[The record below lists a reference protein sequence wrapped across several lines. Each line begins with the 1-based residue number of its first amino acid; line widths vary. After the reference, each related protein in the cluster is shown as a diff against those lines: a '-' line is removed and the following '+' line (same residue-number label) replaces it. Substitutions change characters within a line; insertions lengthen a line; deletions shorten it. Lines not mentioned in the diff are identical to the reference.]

1 MLIETATM
9 PTRRG
14 DPATL
19 ADALPMWASQLR
31 RLVEID
37 SGSPAWQQGG
47 IKVVVAHLNL
57 SGSQH
62 AAAPNVP
69 SRANL
74 RSCGDVRRR
83 RGGGG
88 AVVVRQALR
97 VK

>member
-1 MLIETATM
+1 MVHKVAYK
-9 PTRRG
+9 P
-14 DPATL
+14 
-19 ADALPMWASQLR
+19 LR
-31 RLVEID
+31 RARA
-37 SGSPAWQQGG
+37 SPQVPG
-47 IKVVVAHLNL
+47 IEVVVAHLNL
-57 SGSQH
+57 SGPQH

-83 RGGGG
+83 GWG